1 MQRQPPQPAQTRTR
15 RRASW
20 LLGCGVAAL
29 GLAAIAWRQQEP
41 WLDGWA
47 AGLLGG
53 AGIGG
58 VLAGLYVRFAPEAC
72 DGGVTPAQRR
82 RYMREFLP
90 PMLGYV
96 VVLTGSVSL
105 LQRIDEPAWLRTLV
119 ALTPVLPIGLAVRAI
134 ARHIRAIDELQ
145 QRIELEAV
153 SIATALVS
161 MGYLAGGFLQQAKV
175 IDVPAGAAMIWVFP
189 SVCLTYGI
197 AKAVVSRRYA

>member
-1 MQRQPPQPAQTRTR
+1 MTR
-15 RRASW
+15 RRRSSW
-20 LLGCGVAAL
+20 LLGCGAAAL
-29 GLAAIAWRQQEP
+29 GLAAIASRPPAP
-41 WLDGWA
+41 WLDDR
-47 AGLLGG
+47 GLALLCG
-53 AGIGG
+53 AGIGSL
-58 VLAGLYVRFAPEAC
+58 LAGLYMRFAPEAC
-72 DGGVTPAQRR
+72 DTLTPGQRR
-82 RYMREFLP
+82 RYLREFLP

-96 VVLTGSVSL
+96 VVLSGSVSL
-105 LQRIDEPAWLRTLV
+105 LQRIDGPAWLRTLV
-119 ALTPVLPIGLAVRAI
+119 ALMPVLPIGLAVRAI

-161 MGYLAGGFLQQAKV
+161 LGYLAGGFLQQAEV